1 MNVYINGIANISP
14 QHTLDNSAFLT
25 ELRNE
30 NSTAL
35 RVVEP
40 DYKAHLQGI
49 NSRRMSRLMKQGVAS
64 ALHCLKDSGEEKLDA
79 IITGTGLGFT
89 KMTENFLTNI
99 YKHDEGILSPTQF
112 IQSTHNTISG
122 TIALILNCDKYNFTY
137 SNRGSSFESA
147 LLDGLMKVM
156 EGSEAVL
163 VGGFDEITENYL
175 NITNRMKLW
184 KNKDFPQLDLLSENN
199 SSGTIPGEG
208 STFFMLSKKPSDH
221 TYCAVKGIRMLFNP
235 KSTELI
241 NQEIKSLLA
250 ANQLDLAELDLCL
263 LGLNG
268 DKKIDHNISE
278 VQDNFLNGVDAC
290 YFKHLCGEYKTATAF
305 GMWTG
310 TQILAKQS
318 VPDVLKTKPFEKEK
332 IENLL
337 IYNNYNDTYH
347 TLILLQNV
355 SA

>member
-1 MNVYINGIANISP
+1 MNVFINGLGNISP
-14 QHTLDNSAFLT
+14 QNTLDNDNFLS
-25 ELRNE
+25 EVRNE
-30 NSTAL
+30 SSMSL

-40 DYKAHLQGI
+40 DYKTQLKGI

-64 ALHCLKDSGEEKLDA
+64 ALHCLKDSGEEDLDA

-147 LLDGLMKVM
+147 LLDGLMKIK
-156 EGSEAVL
+156 EGCENVL

-184 KNKDFPQLDLLSENN
+184 KTQEFSQLDLLSENN
-199 SSGTIPGEG
+199 SSGTLPGEG
-208 STFFMLSKKPSDH
+208 STFFMLNKNKSAN
-221 TYCAVKGIRMLFNP
+221 TYCAVKGIRMLFKP
-235 KSTELI
+235 KSNDLFEHEI
-241 NQEIKSLLA
+241 NALLEESD
-250 ANQLDLAELDLCL
+250 LDREQLDLCL

-268 DKKIDHNISE
+268 DKKIDQNITE
-278 VQDNFLNGVDAC
+278 IKDRFLKGVDAC

-318 VPDVLKTKPFEKEK
+318 VPEVLKTSPFSKDK
-332 IENLL
+332 IDNLL

-355 SA
+355 TS

>member
-1 MNVYINGIANISP
+1 MNVFINGIGNISP
-14 QHTLDNSAFLT
+14 QNTLDNSDFLT
-25 ELRNE
+25 DVRNE
-30 NSTAL
+30 SSMGL
-35 RVVEP
+35 RAVEP
-40 DYKAHLQGI
+40 DYKTHLQGI

-64 ALHCLKDSGEEKLDA
+64 ALHCLKDSGEEDLDA

-122 TIALILNCDKYNFTY
+122 TIALILKCDKYNFTY

-156 EGSEAVL
+156 EGCDSVL

-184 KNKDFPQLDLLSENN
+184 KTKEFSQLDLLSENN

-208 STFFMLSKKPSDH
+208 STFFMLNKKQSEN
-221 TYCAVKGIRMLFNP
+221 TYCAVKGMKMLFNP
-235 KSTELI
+235 KSTDLI
-241 NQEIKSLLA
+241 EHEINDLLTE
-250 ANQLDLAELDLCL
+250 NNLGLDQLDLCL

-268 DKKIDHNISE
+268 DKKIDQNITE
-278 VQDNFLNGVDAC
+278 VQNRFLSGVNAC

-305 GMWTG
+305 GMWIG
-310 TQILAKQS
+310 AQILAKQS
-318 VPDVLKTKPFEKEK
+318 IPEVIKTSPFSKDN
-332 IENLL
+332 IDNVL
-337 IYNNYNDTYH
+337 IYNNYNNTYH

-355 SA
+355 TS